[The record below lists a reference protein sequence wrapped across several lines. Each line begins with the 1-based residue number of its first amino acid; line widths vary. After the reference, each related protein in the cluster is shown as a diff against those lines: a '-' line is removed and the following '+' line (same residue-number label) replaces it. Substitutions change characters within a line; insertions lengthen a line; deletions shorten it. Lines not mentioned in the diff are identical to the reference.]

1 MLRYVVSIFVRATK
15 QAIYDLAWSPDG
27 KYIIAGSTDN
37 LAQVF
42 SVADGQSTGPP
53 PAMQTPK
60 LKRLP
65 TIGSC
70 VHQIQDHSHFVQGV
84 AWDPLN
90 EYLATQSSDR

>member
-1 MLRYVVSIFVRATK
+1 MGNTSLLEVPIIWLKCSQSQMVSP
-15 QAIYDLAWSPDG
+15 LLNS
-27 KYIIAGSTDN
+27 
-37 LAQVF
+37 
-42 SVADGQSTGPP
+42 GPP

-84 AWDPLN
+84 SWDPLN